1 MKARLVP
8 RKVAPDAMKAMS
20 ALHDY
25 VRSCGL
31 DHRLL
36 ALAT

>member
-1 MKARLVP
+1 MKARLDP
-8 RKVAPDAMKAMS
+8 RKIAPDAMKAMS

-25 VRSCGL
+25 VRSCRL